1 MGMKTITRKSGAT
14 RREEIVR
21 AVLRI
26 IDEQGIRALTTTTV
40 SREIGVSSGA
50 LFRHF
55 DTRDEIL
62 QETVRYVASRVEDTF
77 PDDSLPGGERLAL
90 LARSRVELLDS
101 EPGIAWFLHSDQAA
115 LALPSDAVAVLE
127 GCARRSRS
135 FVLAAL
141 EDGVAEHTI
150 RDDVD
155 PEHLLV
161 MVMGTIHAF
170 VGGRHSRKKPDAG
183 AVVSALMRVIA
194 P

>member
-1 MGMKTITRKSGAT
+1 MTTITRKSGAT
-14 RREEIVR
+14 RREEIVQ
-21 AVLRI
+21 AVLKI
-26 IDEQGIRALTTTTV
+26 IDGQGIRALTTTTV
-40 SREIGVSSGA
+40 SREIGVTSGA

-62 QETVRYVASRVEDTF
+62 QETVHYVAARVEGTF
-77 PDDSLPGGERLAL
+77 PDESLPGDERLRRLAENRVKL
-90 LARSRVELLDS
+90 LVS

-115 LALPSDAVAVLE
+115 LSLPSDAVAVLRD
-127 GCARRSRS
+127 CARRSRS

-170 VGGRHSRKKPDAG
+170 VGRRDGRKKPDVG
-183 AVVSALMRVIA
+183 AVVAALMRVIA

>member
-1 MGMKTITRKSGAT
+1 MTTITRKSGAA
-14 RREEIVR
+14 RREEIVQ

-26 IDEQGIRALTTTTV
+26 IDGQGIRALTTTTV
-40 SREIGVSSGA
+40 SREIGVTSGA

-62 QETVRYVASRVEDTF
+62 RETVRYVASRVEGSF
-77 PDDSLPGGERLAL
+77 PDDSLPGDERLRR
-90 LARSRVELLDS
+90 LAENRVELLVS

-115 LALPSDAVAVLE
+115 LALPSDAVALLE

-141 EDGVAEHTI
+141 EDGVAARTI

-170 VGGRHSRKKPDAG
+170 VGRRGAKRKHDAS